1 MPKITYG
8 YKEYCTHLLMSK
20 VTFSRKTN
28 FVIAGIAMSFIL
40 SASLFSMV
48 PNNFASALDMS
59 GLKQG
64 ASSLLSGNN
73 GTGSSSSSSI
83 GNANSSTAND
93 NSTSSSSS
101 LQSSLQQKAT
111 DAIGSMIK

>member
-1 MPKITYG
+1 
-8 YKEYCTHLLMSK
+8 MSK
-20 VTFSRKTN
+20 VTTLRKTH

-48 PNNFASALDMS
+48 QNNFASALDMS
-59 GLKQG
+59 ALKQG

-73 GTGSSSSSSI
+73 GTGSSSSGSSI
-83 GNANSSTAND
+83 GNANSS
-93 NSTSSSSS
+93 STNENSSSS